1 MTQPPPEE
9 WPLPEIVR
17 TLIDRRE
24 TSGPAVLPEALRLAY
39 GGDLRFPPS
48 GPQRPYVIGNFV
60 STVDGVVSY
69 EIAGESG
76 GGNISGFDE
85 SDRFIMGLLRASAD
99 AVMVGSGTLHQTTPE
114 HLFVADSVF
123 PAAHDLYA
131 LYRSEALKK
140 TAPPLQVV
148 VSGSGR
154 VDLTRAIFRTP
165 GIRTLIVTVQAGI
178 DLLEASGVESL
189 VSTEVRSL
197 EGPIIAPAS
206 VLQLLRA
213 EFGVSLLLH
222 EGGPTLFGRFMADGC
237 VDELFLTV
245 APQVAGRDTQRLRPG
260 FIAGV
265 EFRPETAPWLEIV
278 SVKERGNHLYLRTRT
293 PQQQRAA
300 TGARGTEAAEA
311 FRYRARREDPGTFK
325 GARQV

>member
-24 TSGPAVLPEALRLAY
+24 TCGPSVLPEALRLAY

-48 GPQRPYVIGNFV
+48 GLQRPYVIGNFV

-69 EIAGESG
+69 EVAGKSG
-76 GGNISGFDE
+76 GGDISGFDE
-85 SDRFIMGLLRASAD
+85 PDRFIMGLLRASAD
-99 AVMVGSGTLHQTTPE
+99 AVMVGSGTLHQTAPE
-114 HLFVADSVF
+114 HLFVAGCVF
-123 PAAHDLYA
+123 PGARDLYSR
-131 LYRSEALKK
+131 YRSEALKK

-148 VSGSGR
+148 VSGTGR

-165 GIRTLIVTVQAGI
+165 GIQTLIVTTQAGR
-178 DLLEASGVESL
+178 DLLAVSGVGSL

-197 EGPIIAPAS
+197 EGPIIAPAEI
-206 VLQLLRA
+206 LGLLRA

-222 EGGPTLFGRFMADGC
+222 EGGPTLFGRFVSDGC
-237 VDELFLTV
+237 ADELFLTI
-245 APQVAGRDTQRLRPG
+245 APQVAGRNMPPQRPG

-265 EFRPETAPWLEIV
+265 EFLPETAPWLNIV
-278 SVKERGNHLYLRTRT
+278 SVKVRGNHLYLRYSAGRDV
-293 PQQQRAA
+293 Q
-300 TGARGTEAAEA
+300 
-311 FRYRARREDPGTFK
+311 
-325 GARQV
+325 

>member
-1 MTQPPPEE
+1 M
-9 WPLPEIVR
+9 PEIIR

-24 TSGPAVLPEALRLAY
+24 TSEPSVLPEALRIAY

-69 EIAGESG
+69 EIAGKSG
-76 GGNISGFDE
+76 GGDISGFDG

-99 AVMVGSGTLHQTTPE
+99 AVMVGSGTLHETAPE
-114 HLFVADSVF
+114 HLFVADRVF
-123 PAAHDLYA
+123 PEAHDLYER
-131 LYRSEALKK
+131 YRHEVLKK

-154 VDLTRAIFRTP
+154 VDLTRAIFQTP
-165 GIRTLIVTVQAGI
+165 GIRTLIVTTQAGS
-178 DLLEASGVESL
+178 DLLAASGVGSL

-197 EGPIIAPAS
+197 AGPLIASAD
-206 VLQLLRA
+206 VLELLRA

-237 VDELFLTV
+237 VDELFLTL
-245 APQVAGRDTQRLRPG
+245 APQVAGRNMQPLRPG
-260 FIAGV
+260 LIAGV
-265 EFRPETAPWLEIV
+265 EFLPETAPWLNIV
-278 SVKERGNHLYLRTRT
+278 SVKERGNHLYLRYS
-293 PQQQRAA
+293 AA
-300 TGARGTEAAEA
+300 HGCDTTG
-311 FRYRARREDPGTFK
+311 
-325 GARQV
+325 

>member
-1 MTQPPPEE
+1 M
-9 WPLPEIVR
+9 
-17 TLIDRRE
+17 
-24 TSGPAVLPEALRLAY
+24 
-39 GGDLRFPPS
+39 
-48 GPQRPYVIGNFV
+48 IGNFV

-69 EIAGESG
+69 EIAGKSG
-76 GGNISGFDE
+76 GGDISGFDE
-85 SDRFIMGLLRASAD
+85 PDRFIMGLLRASAD

-278 SVKERGNHLYLRTRT
+278 SVKERGNHLYM
-293 PQQQRAA
+293 
-300 TGARGTEAAEA
+300 
-311 FRYRARREDPGTFK
+311 RYRTT
-325 GARQV
+325 